1 MFTAEFL
8 LALRLFD
15 QRALVAQYDTLTE
28 MEKVDLLEYA
38 IRSLLY
44 DQKSKALFINTID
57 KP

>member
-38 IRSLLY
+38 IFALL
-44 DQKSKALFINTID
+44 
-57 KP
+57 